1 MKKVLAIIFLSLGL
15 CLILL
20 PLCAQNDQASLLLEL
35 KKARASYDI
44 ALQNFDND
52 KKLLENDAIS
62 QAEYNQSKNEL
73 LTREVDYQKLLLQ
86 LISQQS
92 YVAIEKAVKYRT
104 PQGEKRVRITIRS
117 TMEGNQDYLK
127 QFEQHFDVFTPEM
140 RSGKIYNIFVSLN
153 NIEDQTIIGSPY
165 EARIPSI
172 DLGKSA
178 TVDFKLLRDVESIQ
192 VGLNYGGKKD
202 QKNIYLEKDASTA
215 LVDIIS
221 SRFAQE
227 ADLGSSASFDLT
239 LERYSNTDDIYQLTV
254 LGLPRQISYDFL
266 DGETSARLSQMRF
279 SQGENIR
286 KLSLRTY
293 LPDRDDAEV
302 VIDEPISFY
311 AIILTKE
318 VYTKVQDRLQELSED
333 EIAQLEGG
341 KIRLELIP
349 SGIGKIIVKA
359 PSLYHEITTGDSVS
373 MKIRIMND
381 GTRTIDNIRITS
393 DNPLNWNTVIEPDMI
408 SSLEPGKELEV
419 EARIIPPKDANL
431 GAQEVKIKTEAV
443 ANNRRVSAEDKTIR
457 IQVNASKSVGWTLIL
472 VLLLAGMVVGIVFFG
487 IRISKR

>member
-1 MKKVLAIIFLSLGL
+1 MKNILLIIFLCFTYFSVS
-15 CLILL
+15 
-20 PLCAQNDQASLLLEL
+20 AQEDQASLLLEL
-35 KKARASYDI
+35 KKARAFHDI
-44 ALQNFDND
+44 ARQNFEND

-62 QAEYNQSKNEL
+62 QAEFNQSKNEL

-104 PQGEKRVRITIRS
+104 PSGEKRVKITIRS

-127 QFEQHFDVFTPEM
+127 QFEQHFDVFSPEM
-140 RSGKIYNIFVSLN
+140 RSGKIYNIFVSLI
-153 NIEDQTIIGSPY
+153 NIADQTIIGSPY
-165 EARIPSI
+165 EIRIPSI
-172 DLGKSA
+172 ALGKSS
-178 TVDFKLLRDVESIQ
+178 TIDFHLLKDVESIQ

-202 QKNIYLEKDASTA
+202 QKNIYLEKDASTS

-239 LERYSNTDDIYQLTV
+239 LERYSNSDDIYQLMV
-254 LGLPRQISYDFL
+254 LGLPRQITYDFL

-279 SQGENIR
+279 TQGENIR
-286 KLSLRTY
+286 KLNLRTY
-293 LPDRDDAEV
+293 LPDMDDDEV

-318 VYTKVQDRLQELSED
+318 VYHKYQDQLQEFSDE
-333 EIAQLEGG
+333 EIAGLEGG

-349 SGIGKIIVKA
+349 SGVGRIIVKV
-359 PSLYHEITTGDSVS
+359 PSLYHEITPGDSVS

-381 GTRTIDNIRITS
+381 GTRTVDNIRITS
-393 DNPLNWNTVIEPDMI
+393 DNPLNWNTIFEPDII
-408 SSLEPGKELEV
+408 SSLEPGKELEID
-419 EARIIPPKDANL
+419 ARIIPPKDANM

-457 IQVNASKSVGWTLIL
+457 IQVNASKSIGWTLVLI
-472 VLLLAGMVVGIVFFG
+472 LLLGGVVTAIVFFG

>member
-1 MKKVLAIIFLSLGL
+1 MKKVLVIIFLSLGL
-15 CLILL
+15 GLTLL
-20 PLCAQNDQASLLLEL
+20 PLTAQNDQASLLLEL

-92 YVAIEKAVKYRT
+92 YVTIEKAVKYRT
-104 PQGEKRVRITIRS
+104 PLGEKRVKITIRS

-127 QFEQHFDVFTPEM
+127 QFAQHFDLFTPEM
-140 RSGKIYNIFVSLN
+140 RSGKIYNIFVSLS
-153 NIEDQTIIGSPY
+153 NIEDLTIIGSPY
-165 EARIPSI
+165 EVRIPSI
-172 DLGKSA
+172 ELGKSA

-215 LVDIIS
+215 MVDIIS

-318 VYTKVQDRLQELSED
+318 VYNKYQDRLQELSED

-359 PSLYHEITTGDSVS
+359 PSLYHEITAGDSVS

-408 SSLEPGKELEV
+408 SSLEPGKEVEV

-431 GAQEVKIKTEAV
+431 GAQEVKIKTEAI

-457 IQVNASKSVGWTLIL
+457 IQVNASKSIGWTLIL
-472 VLLLAGMVVGIVFFG
+472 VLLLAGTVIGIVYFG

>member
-1 MKKVLAIIFLSLGL
+1 MTKVLVIIYLSLGL
-15 CLILL
+15 GLTLL
-20 PLCAQNDQASLLLEL
+20 PLSAQNDQASLLLEL

-44 ALQNFDND
+44 ALQDFEND

-92 YVAIEKAVKYRT
+92 YIAIEKAVKYRT

-140 RSGKIYNIFVSLN
+140 RSGKIYNIFVSLI

-165 EARIPSI
+165 EIRIPSI
-172 DLGKSA
+172 DLGQSS
-178 TVDFKLLRDVESIQ
+178 TIDFTLLKDVESIQ

-318 VYTKVQDRLQELSED
+318 VYNKYQDRLQELSEK

-359 PSLYHEITTGDSVS
+359 PSLYHEITAGDSVS
-373 MKIRIMND
+373 MKIRILND

-408 SSLEPGKELEV
+408 SSLEPGKEVEV
-419 EARIIPPKDANL
+419 DARIIPPKDANL
-431 GAQEVKIKTEAV
+431 GAQEVKIKTEAI

-457 IQVNASKSVGWTLIL
+457 IQVNASKSIIWTLVL
-472 VLLLAGMVVGIVFFG
+472 VLLLAGTVIGIVIFG